1 MRKKL
6 TSSPKVKLEW
16 RATALTLSFFHVWVV
31 TLFETMHDVF
41 HESAKG
47 SAQAETGRRQR
58 RTPFELASHHVQ
70 RVAQLAPLPE
80 R

>member
-1 MRKKL
+1 MTFGFL
-6 TSSPKVKLEW
+6 
-16 RATALTLSFFHVWVV
+16 HVWVV
-31 TLFETMHDVF
+31 TLLETMHDVF
-41 HESAKG
+41 HEPAKG
-47 SAQAETGRRQR
+47 SVQAETGRKQG